1 MNISKSTLWAIWLTL
16 ALWTQPVNALE
27 SVNKLTTDQQTKN
40 LDKICKIL
48 DAKELATIPKG
59 VCEIST
65 DNGKTWKEYIP
76 NSTSKIAGGLAWLL
90 ALIAA
95 GMVLIRGR
103 KRDEFAVDPSIKNK
117 YTSTIEPKNNIS
129 PKNEWENI
137 ALNNSKAMLAQAM
150 GAIPEY
156 QWIDHVMQ
164 QEDVVDHASFQSSW
178 TVTPIEKVDILIDWG
193 RKNTLEIE
201 LLIEIPDT
209 NIATSNKNEWIII
222 TDSEVENIWDIR
234 INEKN
239 LSSSIGQTKNIV
251 QQDIILG
258 KLQWKIL
265 DTKAIKKLND
275 SLPGGESYKRIYL
288 PQKNATLRYW
298 FNISED
304 EKGIVNIDKDHK
316 NGFIYYVDADWKIQE
331 TVEYSLGWVKVV
343 YIIEDWYLEFI
354 VGNNFERKVIFFSKE
369 RISLD

>member
-117 YTSTIEPKNNIS
+117 YTSTIEPKNKHSIIVKLCL
-129 PKNEWENI
+129 PKQWERYRNTNE
-137 ALNNSKAMLAQAM
+137 
-150 GAIPEY
+150 
-156 QWIDHVMQ
+156 
-164 QEDVVDHASFQSSW
+164 
-178 TVTPIEKVDILIDWG
+178 
-193 RKNTLEIE
+193 
-201 LLIEIPDT
+201 
-209 NIATSNKNEWIII
+209 
-222 TDSEVENIWDIR
+222 
-234 INEKN
+234 
-239 LSSSIGQTKNIV
+239 
-251 QQDIILG
+251 
-258 KLQWKIL
+258 
-265 DTKAIKKLND
+265 
-275 SLPGGESYKRIYL
+275 
-288 PQKNATLRYW
+288 
-298 FNISED
+298 
-304 EKGIVNIDKDHK
+304 
-316 NGFIYYVDADWKIQE
+316 
-331 TVEYSLGWVKVV
+331 
-343 YIIEDWYLEFI
+343 
-354 VGNNFERKVIFFSKE
+354 
-369 RISLD
+369 